1 DEDSKYFDKA
11 QSLVL
16 KTSHDL
22 YTTSKNLSE
31 FLVVVTKYPK
41 NSLSISESIKV
52 IRDFSEFITILY
64 PSPLSFKLFQELL
77 MTYNPRGLKIHDIE
91 IVSIALSHQIDL
103 VATFNEQDFKDIKE
117 ITLYFK

>member
-1 DEDSKYFDKA
+1 M
-11 QSLVL
+11 

-77 MTYNPRGLKIHDIE
+77 MTYNPRGLKIHYIE